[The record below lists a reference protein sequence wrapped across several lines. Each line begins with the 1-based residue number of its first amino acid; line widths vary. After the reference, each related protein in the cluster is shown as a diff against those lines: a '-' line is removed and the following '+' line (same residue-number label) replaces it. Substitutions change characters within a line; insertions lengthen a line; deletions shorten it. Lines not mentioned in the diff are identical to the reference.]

1 MGTDGHGC
9 AWTYGQSPSTS
20 YVSRQNVTH
29 GYKMLQNEL
38 ILLQSNHRELKSK
51 YKDLQSK
58 YSDLQSKYLDLQSS
72 YGKFQL
78 VTCKS
83 SMIDYV
89 HFYSS
94 ISTIVMIRWVN
105 S

>member
-51 YKDLQSK
+51 YNDLQSK
-58 YSDLQSKYLDLQSS
+58 YSDLQSKYLDCNLVMVSS
-72 YGKFQL
+72 NWWHASQVWSTMFIFTAVFQL
-78 VTCKS
+78 L
-83 SMIDYV
+83 
-89 HFYSS
+89 
-94 ISTIVMIRWVN
+94 WW
-105 S
+105 